1 MYFSQLSDW
10 SSSFHRC
17 DCIFRIAANQGEG
30 TFRFVKHFPNSY
42 IQYSVPNMITYV
54 QRNKVVTMD
63 VQNSKS
69 GNMTNSE
76 ETGFKLEHMQ
86 VPNGTGSG
94 VKLQISF

>member
-1 MYFSQLSDW
+1 
-10 SSSFHRC
+10 
-17 DCIFRIAANQGEG
+17 
-30 TFRFVKHFPNSY
+30 
-42 IQYSVPNMITYV
+42 
-54 QRNKVVTMD
+54 MD